1 MNIWAQLNEDMAS
14 TAAQVAP
21 CVVQLIGQEGSLGA
35 AVIWRADGL
44 LVTNAHVA
52 VGRRGARTL
61 EAVFSDDVRC
71 PVQLLAYD
79 ERRDLAA
86 LSVERRGLPAIAL
99 GDSSRLRPGEFLMAI
114 GHPWGVVDGLT
125 GGVLIGGGSR
135 LPEMQGQD
143 WLAVD
148 LQMRPGHSGGALFN
162 AAGELVGINT
172 LIRGPEVSFA
182 VPVNAVKV
190 FMRQALAEKAPDAVV
205 L

>member
-1 MNIWAQLNEDMAS
+1 MNIWAQLNEDMAL

-61 EAVFSDDVRC
+61 EAVFSDDVRR
-71 PVQLLAYD
+71 PVRLLAYD

-190 FMRQALAEKAPDAVV
+190 FMRQALAEKALDAVV